1 MSAEDRIRWDK
12 IYRERKGKPY
22 PPPDPLLY
30 EVVPPPLHPESRAL
44 DFASGMGQNGLWMA
58 SQGYIVD
65 LMDISREALA
75 IARGEMA
82 MRNLRNVNLLQMD
95 VEEVELEEARYDVVC
110 VFRYLKRDLLPQL
123 AKTIKPG
130 GRIIYETYNLS
141 YLSIVPGFNVD
152 FLLQSGELQAVFSVW
167 QILLDNEQ
175 THVSQFVAV
184 KPVENTQPENN
195 SPIW

>member
-12 IYRERKGKPY
+12 FYRDRREKPF

-30 EVVPPPLHPESRAL
+30 EAVPLPLHPDSRAL

-75 IARGEMA
+75 IARGEMT
-82 MRNLRNVNLLQMD
+82 MRNLRNVNLLQID
-95 VEEVELEEARYDVVC
+95 LEGIELEPSRYEVVC

-123 AKTIKPG
+123 VKTIKPG
-130 GRIIYETYNLS
+130 GRILYETYNLS
-141 YLSIVPGFNVD
+141 YLNLVPGFNVD
-152 FLLQSGELQAVFSVW
+152 FLLQSGELRTVFSGW

-175 THVSQFVAV
+175 THISQFAAV
-184 KPVENTQPENN
+184 KPTGDYN
-195 SPIW
+195 SAVW